1 LETQKLIKNITVAL
15 ENIKAKDIQIIDVSK
30 TSTITDTMIICTG
43 TSTRHTCAIANNV
56 KEQLHKVGIK
66 TYGLEGEASGDW
78 VLLDAGNVI
87 LHVLI
92 ADTREMYQLE
102 KLYLAI

>member
-1 LETQKLIKNITVAL
+1 MNTQDLVKCITEAV
-15 ENIKAKDIQIIDVSK
+15 ENIKGRDIVVIDVSA
-30 TSTITDTMIICTG
+30 TSTVTDTMIICTG

-56 KEQLHKVGIK
+56 CEALHKANVSTHGI
-66 TYGLEGEASGDW
+66 EGEASGDW
-78 VLLDAGNVI
+78 VLLDAGNAI

-102 KLYLAI
+102 KLYSAV